1 MATTRTGILLSLLVA
16 IIFVQV
22 PVHGQGTSASGGTRH
37 NYMQQCNQYDE
48 NEWTRPTVGKSCK
61 TITGKDA
68 ANVVSCSF
76 VFFFLNYRC
85 RLLFYVFLCLS
96 LIFVFSDCHSG
107 FK

>member
-76 VFFFLNYRC
+76 VFFFFKLS
-85 RLLFYVFLCLS
+85 LPFTFLCVPMS
-96 LIFVFSDCHSG
+96 IFDFC
-107 FK
+107 FL